1 MGKRTRDEDT
11 FALVEEGREV
21 VEALGRIPAPYFGG
35 LNDDGPWVTPE
46 GLEAVLA
53 IMRGRGVDLFRLL
66 DEKPGTS
73 HWGGY
78 KGLAGEW
85 HYKLRRVR
93 NSSGG
98 LLMKALR
105 EEA

>member
-1 MGKRTRDEDT
+1 MSKRTRDEDT
-11 FALVEEGREV
+11 FALVEAGRTV
-21 VEALGRIPAPYFGG
+21 VEALGNIPEEHFGG

-53 IMRGRGVDLFRLL
+53 IMRGRGLVLFRLL
-66 DEKPGTS
+66 DEKPGTG

-78 KGLAGEW
+78 KGLTGEW

-98 LLMKALR
+98 LLMTALK
-105 EEA
+105 EVN